1 MIDIGIATKALCA
14 IMGIYQKSW
23 IISGATITGLKEQNL
38 KKIELTNSWEYEN
51 KQISNFVLHRIMK
64 GWKLQML
71 RIQNITDLLMTQPDK
86 YKAEIMLKMHKRTI
100 IYTHSKT
107 TKLSLVSTQSTTS
120 LETLNKVLL
129 LYLCYSSGIK

>member
-1 MIDIGIATKALCA
+1 
-14 IMGIYQKSW
+14 
-23 IISGATITGLKEQNL
+23 
-38 KKIELTNSWEYEN
+38 
-51 KQISNFVLHRIMK
+51 
-64 GWKLQML
+64 
-71 RIQNITDLLMTQPDK
+71 MTQPDK

-107 TKLSLVSTQSTTS
+107 TKLSLVSTEHPVYKPS

>member
-1 MIDIGIATKALCA
+1 
-14 IMGIYQKSW
+14 
-23 IISGATITGLKEQNL
+23 LKEQNL

-107 TKLSLVSTQSTTS
+107 TKLSLVSTQSTS
-120 LETLNKVLL
+120 LVLRL
-129 LYLCYSSGIK
+129 WIRCFFSTYATAPAPESSGKWTSTESMLYR

>member
-1 MIDIGIATKALCA
+1 MCNHGNLPKELDNIRCHNYRIERA
-14 IMGIYQKSW
+14 KS
-23 IISGATITGLKEQNL
+23 Q

-107 TKLSLVSTQSTTS
+107 TKLSLVSTQSTS
-120 LETLNKVLL
+120 LVLRL
-129 LYLCYSSGIK
+129 WIRCFFSTYATAPESSREKWAL